1 MKLHCI
7 DELKNG
13 QQLFMPSGLIASV
26 TVNPEKKEIWL
37 QYQDELNTISD
48 VVSFKDFEKLI
59 QDGIE
64 ILRDDLPMALSVME
78 GKTDGRK
85 QQIELAARAEG
96 IDLSGVQITPS
107 GIDISDEYSI
117 SEKYLKFAEIMDL
130 MDRYNIDYNV
140 FYRNIRTPNGD
151 IKMPD
156 IGFNDNWLGET
167 DMNEA
172 FGIADNIELEIPD
185 ELVNSIAQ
193 SGDNEEAVN
202 AALENA
208 DIKEQLARYTDKEL
222 LSAIDSYAIDLTA
235 EERKNRK
242 VLEQYVVWLI
252 AWNIADDDYEQ
263 NDELAES
270 LLNEDELDD
279 EINQDIANSFSQEEL
294 IVAAQNNLNS
304 LMKDVLDEGDIYLYS
319 EIYQDLTGVY
329 DMILKSEFS
338 DFYALLNV
346 KGRPNIT
353 FDIEALGVDEDIFY
367 DELEYWISDF
377 ADELKE
383 EFPNFTILGRS
394 GGYWGLKLSYK
405 DLVFTRNL
413 AEKLVEEIFSDSDY
427 LEWVT
432 SSKDI
437 KTADDFVS
445 SYWLNSSSDFWSAT
459 NAIVDWIYELGV
471 TNTVDFSDEFKETWN
486 KFKSSI
492 DTAEKEVNNVDF
504 WKRRLE
510 ETLEDNNNIVHKL
523 LNEDELD
530 DEINQDLSSS
540 FSQEELIDAA
550 ESNLN
555 SRVRDIFDYGDS
567 SLDSEVYD
575 YLAYKYDFIH
585 RQEYGDDY
593 ILLDVKG
600 RPNLSFGADDLGID
614 DETFYYELNYQISDF
629 ADELKEEFPGFV
641 VLGRSGGY
649 WGLEVSHGDLKFT
662 KNLAEKFVEE
672 IMNDSEYLE
681 DALASPE
688 IKTADDLVEDFW
700 YSNTIDFGH
709 DSVLDI
715 LDEMSFTDAVDFTDE
730 FKKSLEDL
738 KTSIDS
744 AEKEMNNIDFWKERF
759 ENDEVADE
767 LLSDETGEDEDV

>member
-59 QDGIE
+59 QDGVE
-64 ILRDDLPMALSVME
+64 VLRDDIPLPLRVLEHKGAN
-78 GKTDGRK
+78 
-85 QQIELAARAEG
+85 
-96 IDLSGVQITPS
+96 
-107 GIDISDEYSI
+107 Y
-117 SEKYLKFAEIMDL
+117 
-130 MDRYNIDYNV
+130 
-140 FYRNIRTPNGD
+140 
-151 IKMPD
+151 
-156 IGFNDNWLGET
+156 
-167 DMNEA
+167 MNEA

-202 AALENA
+202 AALEDVN
-208 DIKEQLARYTDKEL
+208 IKEQLARYTDKEL
-222 LSAIDSYAIDLTA
+222 LSAIDSYAIDLTD
-235 EERKNRK
+235 EERKDRK

-279 EINQDIANSFSQEEL
+279 EINQD
-294 IVAAQNNLNS
+294 
-304 LMKDVLDEGDIYLYS
+304 
-319 EIYQDLTGVY
+319 
-329 DMILKSEFS
+329 
-338 DFYALLNV
+338 
-346 KGRPNIT
+346 
-353 FDIEALGVDEDIFY
+353 
-367 DELEYWISDF
+367 
-377 ADELKE
+377 
-383 EFPNFTILGRS
+383 
-394 GGYWGLKLSYK
+394 LS
-405 DLVFTRNL
+405 N
-413 AEKLVEEIFSDSDY
+413 
-427 LEWVT
+427 
-432 SSKDI
+432 
-437 KTADDFVS
+437 
-445 SYWLNSSSDFWSAT
+445 
-459 NAIVDWIYELGV
+459 
-471 TNTVDFSDEFKETWN
+471 
-486 KFKSSI
+486 
-492 DTAEKEVNNVDF
+492 
-504 WKRRLE
+504 
-510 ETLEDNNNIVHKL
+510 
-523 LNEDELD
+523 
-530 DEINQDLSSS
+530 S

-555 SRVRDIFDYGDS
+555 GYVRDIFDYGDS

-575 YLAYKYDFIH
+575 DLAYKYDFIH
-585 RQEYGDDY
+585 RKEYGDDY

-600 RPNLSFGADDLGID
+600 RPNLSFDADDLGID
-614 DETFYYELNYQISDF
+614 DETFYYELNYQITDF
-629 ADELKEEFPGFV
+629 ADELREEFPGFV

-681 DALASPE
+681 DALANPE

-700 YSNTIDFGH
+700 DSNTIDFGY

-759 ENDEVADE
+759 ENDGVANE